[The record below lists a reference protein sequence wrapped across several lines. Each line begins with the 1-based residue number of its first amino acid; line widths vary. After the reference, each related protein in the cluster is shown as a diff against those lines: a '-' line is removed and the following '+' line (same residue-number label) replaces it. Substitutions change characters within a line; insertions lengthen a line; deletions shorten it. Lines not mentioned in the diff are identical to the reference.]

1 MTRESKC
8 ECKKTQGAKRGRKR
22 SSQLT
27 ADGKK
32 GRGMKN
38 SIERSVESRTTSLM
52 KRDSMRRSKE
62 NPESRTKYF
71 TKRGNSVEERVP
83 NLSSAEQSIYEDT
96 ALTTTSSDTDEKNIG
111 KLRVDGSVTSTV
123 FIFI

>member
-1 MTRESKC
+1 MIRESKC

-22 SSQLT
+22 SSQPT

-52 KRDSMRRSKE
+52 KRDSMR
-62 NPESRTKYF
+62 
-71 TKRGNSVEERVP
+71 
-83 NLSSAEQSIYEDT
+83 
-96 ALTTTSSDTDEKNIG
+96 SDTDEKNIG
-111 KLRVDGSVTSTV
+111 KLRVDDL
-123 FIFI
+123 